1 MSPDDLPDDLPDD
14 PSRPTPP
21 GGIDRYREI
30 FEGVALPV
38 LVIDAESWKILS
50 VNEAAVSEYG
60 YTRDEFVGLPALEVR
75 PPEGRREAL
84 KVLSEIPHGFWKT
97 TAVQHRRKDGSV
109 FRADVWSRDTFVG
122 GRAVRICTVNDV
134 TDRMLLQHEL
144 QQAQKME
151 AVGRLAAGIAH
162 DFNNVLTSVIGGI
175 DLLEHG
181 ADDPAMADELA
192 EIRSAAESAAAL
204 TRKLMAFSRQQAL
217 RIETIPLEEVVRAA
231 EPLLDRM
238 MGEGIE
244 VRKDL
249 GAGTWPVRLDPNQME
264 QVVLDL
270 AMNARDAMPEG
281 GTLTVTTRNVSFDE
295 AATFDGL
302 TLPAGEYAELAL
314 EDTGIGMD
322 PVTRSRVFEPFFS
335 TNPMPGG
342 TGLGLSVAFGI
353 IRQSGGFIT
362 VDSTLEEGS
371 TFRVLLPRADAP
383 APVAAPSAEEAPADS
398 RVALVVDA
406 EDAVRSETCR
416 VLEDLGFAVLSAA
429 SGDEA
434 VAVAEANAPRL
445 DLLLTDMVLP
455 RMTGHD
461 LALQLASDHPELR
474 VLFVS
479 GYGDDAERHLDML
492 EADAGF
498 LRKPFSI
505 EALGEAVHQV
515 LDDA

>member
-1 MSPDDLPDDLPDD
+1 MTPDDRADDLPGDVPDD
-14 PSRPTPP
+14 VPEDPSGPNLP
-21 GGIDRYREI
+21 GGIDRYRQI

-38 LVIDAESWKILS
+38 LIIDAESWKILT

-60 YTRDEFVGLPALEVR
+60 YTRDEFVGLPVLEVR

-84 KVLSEIPHGFWKT
+84 KILSEMPHGFWKT
-97 TAVQHRRKDGSV
+97 TAVRHCRKDGSV
-109 FRADVWSRDTFVG
+109 FRADVWSRDTVVD
-122 GRAVRICTVNDV
+122 GRAVRIATVNDV
-134 TDRMLLQHEL
+134 TDRVLLQHEL
-144 QQAQKME
+144 QQAQKMD

-175 DLLEHG
+175 ELLEHAA
-181 ADDPAMADELA
+181 ADPEMADELA

-217 RIETIPLEEVVRAA
+217 RIQTVPLEEVVLAV

-249 GAGTWPVRLDPNQME
+249 GDGTWPVRLDPNQME
-264 QVVLDL
+264 QVILDL

-281 GTLTVTTRNVSFDE
+281 GTLTVTTRNVSFGGS
-295 AATFDGL
+295 ATVDGL

-335 TNPMPGG
+335 TKPMPGG
-342 TGLGLSVAFGI
+342 TGLGLSVAYGI

-383 APVAAPSAEEAPADS
+383 APAAGPS
-398 RVALVVDA
+398 
-406 EDAVRSETCR
+406 
-416 VLEDLGFAVLSAA
+416 G
-429 SGDEA
+429 
-434 VAVAEANAPRL
+434 
-445 DLLLTDMVLP
+445 
-455 RMTGHD
+455 
-461 LALQLASDHPELR
+461 
-474 VLFVS
+474 
-479 GYGDDAERHLDML
+479 
-492 EADAGF
+492 
-498 LRKPFSI
+498 
-505 EALGEAVHQV
+505 HQV
-515 LDDA
+515 LDDS